1 MNDGPVNLRS
11 SLVCGTAASEL
22 LRQAVPHGPSRV
34 VGLDD
39 NVLGTKTVF
48 EAAQAADCKKFVLI
62 STDKARDPFNVMRP
76 ASAPAHHGGYG
87 ARQRGPDL
95 RA

>member
-1 MNDGPVNLRS
+1 
-11 SLVCGTAASEL
+11 
-22 LRQAVPHGPSRV
+22 
-34 VGLDD
+34 
-39 NVLGTKTVF
+39 VF

-76 ASAPAHHGGYG
+76 ASAPAHHAGYG